1 MNDIYVLLPKFI
13 SKELNMMV
21 EATLDNN
28 KAVFIKD
35 YDESYDFKNKKI
47 LIALELDKA
56 GYCLS
61 IDSIISKIY
70 EKDINAFQGS
80 KAALLVHSCSEL
92 YTKSTSSNI
101 IFLLNQA
108 GCSFIGHPVVEA
120 TASLSN
126 FLTWQKTLNMNLL
139 DICLKMCSQLGKRLL
154 EDDIKNKKCPK
165 ILVLHS
171 SSHTTSNTLTL
182 WNMIKK
188 HLKGYDIKEIHVENG
203 TIQDCKG
210 CSFKTCIHYSKQ
222 SSCFYGG
229 FVVEEV
235 FPAIESCDAIVWICP
250 NYNDSISANLMAVI
264 NRITALYRKISF
276 YDKSLFSV
284 IVSGN
289 SGSDSVAKQLIDAL
303 NINKGFRLPPKFC
316 IMATANDPGSIK
328 KVENIEIKVKEFAKI
343 IKENL

>member
-13 SKELNMMV
+13 SKELNMMI

-28 KAVFIKD
+28 SAVFIKD

-70 EKDINAFQGS
+70 ENDCNAFEGS
-80 KAALLVHSCSEL
+80 KAALLVHSSSEL
-92 YTKSTSSNI
+92 YTKSASSNI

-108 GCSFIGHPVVEA
+108 GCSFMGHPIVEA
-120 TASLSN
+120 TSSLSN
-126 FLTWQKTLNMNLL
+126 FLTWQKTLNMDLL
-139 DICLKMCSQLGKRLL
+139 DICLKMCHQLGKRLL
-154 EDDIKNKKCPK
+154 EDDIKNKQCPK

-188 HLKGYDIKEIHVENG
+188 HLKEYDIKEIHVENG

-328 KVENIEIKVKEFAKI
+328 KVENIETRVKEFAKI